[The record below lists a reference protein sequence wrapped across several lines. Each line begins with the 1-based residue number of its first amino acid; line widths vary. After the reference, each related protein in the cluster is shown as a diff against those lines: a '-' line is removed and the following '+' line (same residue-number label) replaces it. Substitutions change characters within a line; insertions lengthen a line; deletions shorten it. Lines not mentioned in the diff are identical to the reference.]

1 MKGTKAVDWLL
12 EEDQPSIRYLTL
24 TQILGRPE
32 DDPEVRTARE
42 KIPKK
47 GWAADILAKQDPRGY
62 WERKLKIQL
71 QGRTPDSRGGFTPVA
86 RSYMH
91 LGKREEAL
99 QMLEK
104 AYQVRD
110 TRLMFWLPA
119 FEEFDALRS
128 EPRFQKLLHDLGIS

>member
-1 MKGTKAVDWLL
+1 MEQRGEYQKAI
-12 EEDQPSIRYLTL
+12 EAHP
-24 TQILGRPE
+24 
-32 DDPEVRTARE
+32 DDATELS
-42 KIPKK
+42 
-47 GWAADILAKQDPRGY
+47 AALASGGPRGY